1 MDKPMEQKG
10 KQNQPT
16 PSNQPKPLG
25 CDTLFFEA
33 LKGRR
38 IRAVYLISEIDA
50 AGYVD
55 GTLID
60 VDKYGIVLETSE
72 ETAHG
77 LMYIFKHSLACIYT
91 I

>member
-10 KQNQPT
+10 KQNQPNL
-16 PSNQPKPLG
+16 SNQPKHPG
-25 CDTLFFEA
+25 PDTLFFEV

-38 IRAVYLISEIDA
+38 IHVVYLNDTSETNGFID
-50 AGYVD
+50 GE
-55 GTLID
+55 LID
-60 VDKYGIVLETSE
+60 FDRYGIVLETSE

-77 LMYIFKHSLACIYT
+77 LMYLFKHALACIYT

>member
-1 MDKPMEQKG
+1 MERKG
-10 KQNQPT
+10 KQNQPN
-16 PSNQPKPLG
+16 PSNQPSKRLG
-25 CDTLFFEA
+25 PDTLFFEA
-33 LKGRR
+33 LKNRR
-38 IRAVYLISEIDA
+38 IRACYLDGDTSAVE
-50 AGYVD
+50 

-60 VDKYGIVLETSE
+60 HDRYGIVLETSE

>member
-1 MDKPMEQKG
+1 MEQKG

-16 PSNQPKPLG
+16 PSNQPKRPG
-25 CDTLFFEA
+25 PDTLFFEA

-38 IRAVYLISEIDA
+38 IRAVYLS
-50 AGYVD
+50 
-55 GTLID
+55 GTLCNID
-60 VDKYGIVLETSE
+60 GELIDFDRYGIVLETSE

-77 LMYIFKHSLACIYT
+77 LMYLFKHALACIYT